1 MKGKKRVQ
9 FVAVNEQ
16 GYRIGASHHNAR
28 LPDEV
33 IDKIRDMHEDEE
45 VGYRKLSKI
54 FDIPLSTIK
63 TICQS
68 ERRAQ
73 TPDRWK
79 KIIDETQ
86 D

>member
-1 MKGKKRVQ
+1 MKGKKRVH

-16 GYRIGASHHNAR
+16 GYRIGSSHHNAR
-28 LPDEV
+28 LPAEV

-45 VGYRKLSKI
+45 VGYRKLAKI

-63 TICQS
+63 KICKY

-79 KIIDETQ
+79 KIIDDSE